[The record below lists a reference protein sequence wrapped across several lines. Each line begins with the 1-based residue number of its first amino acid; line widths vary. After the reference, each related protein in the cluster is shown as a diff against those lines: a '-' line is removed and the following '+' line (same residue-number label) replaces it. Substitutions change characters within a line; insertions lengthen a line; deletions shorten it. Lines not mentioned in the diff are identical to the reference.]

1 MSPQSHWLDINTMI
15 TSLFRILG
23 TARQAVLVY
32 TFYSYLIIHNVEGAA
47 ALLNDVWYVL
57 SYLYLTR

>member
-1 MSPQSHWLDINTMI
+1 MNTMI

-32 TFYSYLIIHNVEGAA
+32 TFYSYLIIHNVEGAT

-57 SYLYLTR
+57 ICLHMFHVSRG

>member
-1 MSPQSHWLDINTMI
+1 MNTMI

-57 SYLYLTR
+57 RYLDLTR